1 MDKMR
6 YRKEDR
12 FILPLLFVSFFL
24 MGHQS
29 EAVIFSTSLTSKSLS
44 VGDRIGYSV
53 KMIVPKNAT
62 VTPPTPETDFGSIQ
76 VKEWNLYTT
85 ERDHSDSLSYDYL
98 ITTYIPEPC
107 TIPELHFII
116 QTEEST
122 DTVTTEA
129 QPLNVISVITSD
141 SADIMGLKS
150 PLSAGKAPKWW
161 LWILGITTGL
171 GVLAFGGTCLFKKL
185 RREPPPP
192 PPVPPYEEAIDAL
205 NALGVK
211 KYLQR
216 GLIREYVFEL
226 SEIFK
231 RYIGRRFMCSAS
243 DFTTEEMIAWS
254 GAADLPKALKT
265 PIDWFFRAT
274 DPVKFARL
282 IPDSDTIERFTT
294 EVRDFLEATR
304 PTEQPDETSVN
315 KQSTDDG
322 KGA

>member
-1 MDKMR
+1 MN
-6 YRKEDR
+6 R
-12 FILPLLFVSFFL
+12 FVFPLLFILFFL
-24 MGHQS
+24 MIYPG
-29 EAVIFSTSLTSKSLS
+29 EAVIFTTSLTSKSFS
-44 VGDRIGYSV
+44 VGDRIGFSV
-53 KMIVPKNAT
+53 TLIVPKNAT
-62 VTPPTPETDFGSIQ
+62 VTPPAPETDFGSIQ

-85 ERDHSDSLSYDYL
+85 EREQSDSLSYDYV

-107 TIPELHFII
+107 TIPELHFIV
-116 QTEEST
+116 QTQEST
-122 DTVTTEA
+122 DTITTEA
-129 QPLNVISVITSD
+129 QPLNIISVITSD

-161 LWILGITTGL
+161 LWILGITAAL
-171 GVLAFGGTCLFKKL
+171 AAFAFGGTYLLRKL

-231 RYIGRRFMCSAS
+231 RYIGRRFTCNAS
-243 DFTTEEMIAWS
+243 DFTTEEMIAWC
-254 GAADLPKALKT
+254 GAAVLPKALKAS
-265 PIDWFFRAT
+265 IDWFFRTT

-282 IPDSDTIERFTT
+282 IPDSDTIERFTS
-294 EVRDFLEATR
+294 EVREFLEATR
-304 PTEQPDETSVN
+304 PTDQSDETS
-315 KQSTDDG
+315 TDQQTTADG